1 MFFSGCSNKYTF
13 TKKENGNIISVSG
26 VEYEL
31 ASHQGNLHHWGE
43 TEFVGYIEG
52 EKRKSKLYNQRYN
65 TGMFAFKDDDND
77 NILVRRP
84 PNSEWIKIY
93 RKTSLPEFDFIVDNC
108 VRLEFLPHSQANEF
122 LGAHATCGDGMADKE
137 EIEKFIT
144 DIRSQE
150 NPREAG
156 LYDLIEK
163 PDGMLENC
171 YVYGVVLGTFA
182 EEPNS
187 YIKMQITG

>member
-1 MFFSGCSNKYTF
+1 
-13 TKKENGNIISVSG
+13 
-26 VEYEL
+26 
-31 ASHQGNLHHWGE
+31 
-43 TEFVGYIEG
+43 
-52 EKRKSKLYNQRYN
+52 
-65 TGMFAFKDDDND
+65 
-77 NILVRRP
+77 
-84 PNSEWIKIY
+84 
-93 RKTSLPEFDFIVDNC
+93 
-108 VRLEFLPHSQANEF
+108 
-122 LGAHATCGDGMADKE
+122 MADKE

-182 EEPNS
+182 EEPNL
-187 YIKMQITG
+187 YIKMQITSYNDLAYSIDFGDYDYVLPKEWLERLEKN